1 MSQPQTAGEFIQD
14 DPHHEG
20 HHGHTIVPWQ
30 VLVGVLVVL
39 LAFTAL
45 TVSAAQA
52 EKWIAASFDVILPNW
67 VNVLVAMSIAV
78 VKGVLVMMYFMQLR
92 YDKPFNTII
101 MLFCFL
107 AFGLFLGFTALDLRS
122 RDMIEPW
129 KMDQISAGGMGMSG
143 TPLVWQARVR
153 VAERRSELL
162 RSNESEWRQRLGN
175 DAYDA
180 ELRELSLILDRAGI
194 EAYIQEHGLD
204 HYFERL
210 AHYDPRAAG
219 HHDSH
224 GGHAGSAGSSAEQ
237 SRPRTGLSGALSA
250 TGGHDSHGQDDHTA
264 DGHAGDGH
272 TTPNHDDGHASD
284 PTHAEPAHADPTH
297 ADPIHADPAR
307 SDPDPAHT
315 EPPANPEPASHPG

>member
-20 HHGHTIVPWQ
+20 LHHGHTIVPWQ
-30 VLVGVLVVL
+30 TLIAVLVVL

-52 EKWIAASFDVILPNW
+52 EKWIAASFDLILPNW

-153 VAERRSELL
+153 VAERRNELL
-162 RSNESEWRQRLGN
+162 RSAETEWRERLGN
-175 DAYDA
+175 ETYDA
-180 ELRELSLILDRAGI
+180 ELRELTLILDRAGI

-224 GGHAGSAGSSAEQ
+224 GGHGATGSSAAQ

-250 TGGHDSHGQDDHTA
+250 SAGHDDHANDDHGAGGHSEPAHTEPA
-264 DGHAGDGH
+264 DA
-272 TTPNHDDGHASD
+272 D
-284 PTHAEPAHADPTH
+284 PAQAEPAHADPDH
-297 ADPIHADPAR
+297 A
-307 SDPDPAHT
+307 
-315 EPPANPEPASHPG
+315 EPPA